1 MTTFCESQSALVAES
16 VTSLSNLI
24 LLLISIC
31 EQTLHR
37 GLWHGWLHCKKVFL
51 ERVSNCCRLRGCLFA
66 SMMGLDN
73 LLLKRLSVRMFSQSL
88 FTFFKKVAMDGW
100 NSVMRVMRFSLVFL
114 LELRV
119 KDLARTM
126 CDAWLICL
134 EINL

>member
-1 MTTFCESQSALVAES
+1 M
-16 VTSLSNLI
+16 
-24 LLLISIC
+24 
-31 EQTLHR
+31 
-37 GLWHGWLHCKKVFL
+37 FL
-51 ERVSNCCRLRGCLFA
+51 ERVSNCYRLRGCLFA

-100 NSVMRVMRFSLVFL
+100 NCVIKVMRFSLAFL

-119 KDLARTM
+119 KDLVRTM